1 MRAIRI
7 AALVAVIVVG
17 GASIAQAQ
25 ASQGGRG
32 RNLQMN
38 GIELTEVQKAK
49 VEEIQ
54 KKYQPEMMA
63 LRNDMMNGGDR
74 AEVMKKVMTL
84 SDKSAGEIRAILT
97 PDQQVVF
104 DKNIAERKAQM
115 EQRAKAAPQL

>member
-7 AALVAVIVVG
+7 AALVAVIIVG

-25 ASQGGRG
+25 APQGGRG

-38 GIELTEVQKAK
+38 GIELTDGQKAK

-84 SDKSAGEIRAILT
+84 SDKSAAEIRAILT

-104 DKNIAERKAQM
+104 DKNIAERKAFM
-115 EQRAKAAPQL
+115 EQRQKSAPQL

>member
-7 AALVAVIVVG
+7 AALVAVIVLG

-25 ASQGGRG
+25 GGRG
-32 RNLQMN
+32 RGNLQMN

-54 KKYQPEMMA
+54 KKYQPEMMS

-84 SDKSAGEIRAILT
+84 SDKSAAEIRAILT

-104 DKNIAERKAQM
+104 DKNVAERRAFM
-115 EQRAKAAPQL
+115 EQRQKSAPQL

>member
-1 MRAIRI
+1 
-7 AALVAVIVVG
+7 
-17 GASIAQAQ
+17 
-25 ASQGGRG
+25 
-32 RNLQMN
+32 
-38 GIELTEVQKAK
+38 
-49 VEEIQ
+49 
-54 KKYQPEMMA
+54 MMA